1 MSFSNEIRDELCRIQ
16 KRRPC
21 CELAE
26 AYGILAFANR
36 FSADSIRISSEHE
49 GFVRRAKEI
58 LFNALGV
65 SFDVIS
71 GDRWK
76 LELHDRA
83 AISTVFS
90 RFGYDTERHVTMHF
104 HGWFVEE
111 ECCMAAF
118 LRGAF
123 LCAGVCAD
131 PAKSYHLELSS
142 ARGAFLRE
150 LLVRAS
156 ELSFTLR
163 ISRRQNGYLLY
174 AKESEHI
181 EDFLT
186 FIGAPSAAMRLMEQ
200 KVLKD
205 YRNRINRQ
213 SNCEFSNIRKT
224 IDAAEAQTV
233 AILQLAERGLLH
245 ELPAALKETADVRI
259 AFPDLSLAELC
270 EKFDPPVS
278 KSCLNHRLR
287 KLTAMARELDQ
298 PAE

>member
-16 KRRPC
+16 RRRPC
-21 CELAE
+21 CDTAE

-36 FSADSIRISSEHE
+36 FSADAIRISSEHE
-49 GFVRRAKEI
+49 GFVRRARDLFLAVVGVEFEI
-58 LFNALGV
+58 V
-65 SFDVIS
+65 S
-71 GDRWK
+71 GDRWR
-76 LELHDRA
+76 LELHDRS
-83 AISTVFS
+83 AIAKVFS
-90 RFGYDTERHVTMHF
+90 HFGYDTERHVTMHF

-111 ECCMAAF
+111 DCCMAAF

-142 ARGAFLRE
+142 PRGAFLRE
-150 LLVRAS
+150 FLIRAS

-163 ISRRQNGYLLY
+163 LSRRQNGFMLY
-174 AKESEHI
+174 MKESEHI

-186 FIGAPSAAMRLMEQ
+186 YIGASAAAMRLMEQ
-200 KVLKD
+200 KVFKD
-205 YRNRINRQ
+205 YRNRINRR
-213 SNCEFSNIRKT
+213 SNCEFSNIRRT

-233 AILQLAERGLLH
+233 AILRLAERG
-245 ELPAALKETADVRI
+245 ELQDLPEALRTTADIRI

-270 EKFDPPVS
+270 DKFDPPVS

-287 KLTAMARELDQ
+287 KLSALAKEKE
-298 PAE
+298 AEE